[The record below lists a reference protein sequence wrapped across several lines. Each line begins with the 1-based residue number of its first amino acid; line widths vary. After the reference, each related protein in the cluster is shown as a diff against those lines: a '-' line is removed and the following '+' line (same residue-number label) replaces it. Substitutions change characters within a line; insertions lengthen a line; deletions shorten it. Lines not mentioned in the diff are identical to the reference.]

1 MIITAKQSTTIN
13 GSSNDDR
20 DDNGNS
26 IDDNGG
32 DNDEHQHQRQH
43 HQQLRQQQQQRQQQE
58 GRGVSPEANRGG
70 GELAFSRPWPISHG
84 VACPTSSVPSTAKA
98 EFMPNLEQP
107 SMHAYI
113 NVHSTNTSYMYKSP
127 RAVFQGI
134 EVVWKHHPHVIVV
147 ILKSTV
153 IVSSITIIIIIII
166 VNLVILIIAIT
177 IISMLLSRS

>member
-1 MIITAKQSTTIN
+1 MTTATTMATALTTTEATTTNTNTNANTTNNCDNSNNSDSNNKGGEYRPKQTE
-13 GSSNDDR
+13 
-20 DDNGNS
+20 
-26 IDDNGG
+26 GG
-32 DNDEHQHQRQH
+32 
-43 HQQLRQQQQQRQQQE
+43 
-58 GRGVSPEANRGG
+58 A
-70 GELAFSRPWPISHG
+70 ELAFSRPWPISHG

-113 NVHSTNTSYMYKSP
+113 NVHSTNTSYTYKSP
-127 RAVFQGI
+127 RAIFQGI